1 VSVRVITPGML
12 TTVQDLGRF
21 GHAHL
26 GVSPCGAADSLAL
39 RMANRIIGNPEN
51 APALEMT
58 LVGATLQFDEP
69 ATISLTGA
77 AIQSGSQ
84 SLPLYEPLEIKP
96 GFTLHG
102 GPLVGGARCY
112 LAVRGGFKFA
122 QVMASSSTHLAAR
135 FGGFQGRALKP
146 GDELECDT
154 LPCTSV
160 RAAPLHIR
168 ELFQQIGS
176 IRVTPGLQWDW
187 FDLDMTERFS
197 SSEFEVSELSDRSGL
212 RLSGPGIR
220 AHQNSELLTEGV
232 PLGAIQVPPSAQP
245 IILFVDQQTTGG
257 YPKIANVATV
267 DLHRIGQLRPRDKIS
282 FELISIE
289 TALAQLRDRER
300 IIAEA
305 FSC

>member
-1 VSVRVITPGML
+1 MSVKVITPGML

-39 RMANRIIGNPEN
+39 RMANRIVGNPEN
-51 APALEMT
+51 AAALEMT
-58 LVGATLQFDEP
+58 LVGATLQFHEL
-69 ATISLTGA
+69 ATIALAGA

-102 GPLVGGARCY
+102 GPLIDGARCY
-112 LAVRGGFKFA
+112 LAIRGGFKIPR
-122 QVMASSSTHLAAR
+122 VMASASTHLAAS
-135 FGGFQGRALKP
+135 FGGFKGRALKP
-146 GDELECDT
+146 GDELQCDT

-160 RAAPLHIR
+160 RSAPTQLR
-168 ELFQQIGS
+168 EVFRPAGR
-176 IRVTPGLQWDW
+176 IRVTAGLQWDW
-187 FDLDMTERFS
+187 FANEMTHRFLS
-197 SSEFEVSELSDRSGL
+197 SQFELSELSDRSGL
-212 RLSGPGIR
+212 RLSGPEIR
-220 AHQNSELLTEGV
+220 ADQHSELLTEGV
-232 PLGAIQVPPSAQP
+232 PLGAIQVPPNAQP

-257 YPKIANVATV
+257 YPKIANIASV

-282 FELISIE
+282 FESISVESAIDLFRE
-289 TALAQLRDRER
+289 RER

-305 FSC
+305 FPC